1 MSRIGKQPIPLPQ
14 GVTVTVQEHIVT
26 VKGPKGTLSQDVSED
41 LSVAVQD
48 GVVIVTRP
56 SDEKRHKALH
66 GLTRTLVANMV
77 TGVTAGFQKN
87 LELVGVGYRAQGA
100 GKNLSLTVGFS
111 HSVVVEPLEGVSFAV
126 EANTRVSVM
135 GTDKQKVGETA
146 ARIRAIRPPN
156 VYTGKG
162 IRYAGELVRRK
173 AGKSASRS
181 TR

>member
-26 VKGPKGTLSQDVSED
+26 VKGPKGTLSQEVSED